1 MDWISEQFK
10 NQRLFRRGLIVFCCV
25 LVWAVTHWSFQ
36 YAHASGLPG
45 LEVAAVI
52 TAIQAPVTV
61 LLGYLVKLYTGSAD
75 KG

>member
-1 MDWISEQFK
+1 
-10 NQRLFRRGLIVFCCV
+10 V
-25 LVWAVTHWSFQ
+25 LVWAVTHWSFE
-36 YAHASGLPG
+36 YAHASDLPG

>member
-1 MDWISEQFK
+1 MAWLSEQFK
-10 NQRLFRRGLIVFCCV
+10 NQRLFRRSLIVFCCV

-36 YAHASGLPG
+36 YAHARAILSA
-45 LEVAAVI
+45 EASAII